1 MSNKELHKLS
11 TCNNPLYKKMVTNDM
26 QFVFFV
32 PKSKHIQTNVSGR
45 SVLDY
50 SIAINQL
57 DEKDKTSMVLT
68 GSSLDGFFC
77 LNIFIFIFVVSTS

>member
-1 MSNKELHKLS
+1 MVPRN
-11 TCNNPLYKKMVTNDM
+11 CPLIPEK
-26 QFVFFV
+26 
-32 PKSKHIQTNVSGR
+32 TNVFNLVKNHFILFR

-68 GSSLDGFFC
+68 GLFMVLTGLLFK
-77 LNIFIFIFVVSTS
+77 L

>member
-1 MSNKELHKLS
+1 
-11 TCNNPLYKKMVTNDM
+11 VAD
-26 QFVFFV
+26 
-32 PKSKHIQTNVSGR
+32 R

-68 GSSLDGFFC
+68 GSFRDD
-77 LNIFIFIFVVSTS
+77 IFLYLYFYFFVVTSHWKSISS

>member
-1 MSNKELHKLS
+1 
-11 TCNNPLYKKMVTNDM
+11 M

-68 GSSLDGFFC
+68 GLSRTDFFFEYFYINISLF
-77 LNIFIFIFVVSTS
+77 